1 MHLAS
6 TTHALLWAY
15 QLSPNGNASI
25 IEADAIVS
33 TLKQCESNDDYL
45 WLHVQSDA
53 EDAGT
58 LLRSIGFH
66 QTVIDSLL
74 ALETRPRSMSLN
86 QGTLVYLRGINKN
99 PDADPEDMV
108 SLRTWY
114 NDNIIISARRK
125 DRRLASIQSLRDDIT
140 ANHAPLCPSALLLT
154 MITKVADTILDT
166 VDEMDE
172 SLVGFETREQ
182 LRKEDRQN
190 LSVVRRQAASI
201 RRYLAPQR
209 DALDA
214 LLRLP
219 DALSHNQS
227 FELREQTDRMSRY
240 VEDMDL
246 LRERA
251 IVLQDELRN
260 RIAEQQGVR
269 MYVLSMVTA
278 IFLPLS
284 FLTGVFGMNVGGL
297 PGTESADAF
306 GYLMLGMGGLS
317 VCMLVAMLWKK
328 WL

>member
-1 MHLAS
+1 
-6 TTHALLWAY
+6 
-15 QLSPNGNASI
+15 
-25 IEADAIVS
+25 
-33 TLKQCESNDDYL
+33 
-45 WLHVQSDA
+45 
-53 EDAGT
+53 
-58 LLRSIGFH
+58 
-66 QTVIDSLL
+66 
-74 ALETRPRSMSLN
+74 
-86 QGTLVYLRGINKN
+86 VYLRGINKN

-114 NDNIIISARRK
+114 NKDIIISARRK
-125 DRRLASIQSLRDDIT
+125 NRRLTSIQNLRDEI
-140 ANHAPLCPSALLLT
+140 ASEQVPISPPALFLN
-154 MITKVADTILDT
+154 MIAKVADTILDT

-172 SLVGFETREQ
+172 SLVGFETSEQ

-190 LSVVRRQAASI
+190 LSIVRRQAASI

-214 LLRLP
+214 LFRLP
-219 DALSHNQS
+219 DALSQNQS

-297 PGTESADAF
+297 PGTESANAF
-306 GYLMLGMGGLS
+306 IYLMLGMGALS
-317 VCMLVAMLWKK
+317 IFMLVAMLWRR